1 MRMELMR
8 VCSGLV
14 LLRGVVDERKGVLAL
29 RKCEIKKAPSTQLN
43 FFAKSGE
50 QVTIKVHL
58 F

>member
-1 MRMELMR
+1 M
-8 VCSGLV
+8 CSGLV